1 MAGYTKL
8 APEILQSSIWNEPAE
23 IRIVWITLLAAKDQ
37 DGYVRG
43 DARTI
48 SRLANVSADVTEKA
62 LTLFQQPDLNSHT
75 PDNKGRRIAV
85 ANGGFIV
92 LNHLKYRELGMSE
105 ERREYWRNKQKEH
118 RESKHVNDKSLTSL
132 RQRVSAS
139 ASVSDIQGIAKGKQT
154 DDEWLSELAQKFA
167 PLGVNVQEQKIK
179 AETWLSTKPG
189 RKFSRKFF
197 ANWLARCE
205 TKMTTISA
213 NDSTLTPA
221 DDSAAIVGKLLR
233 DRGIEE

>member
-48 SRLANVSADVTEKA
+48 SRLANVSFDVTERA
-62 LTLFQQPDLNSHT
+62 LTMFQQPDSNSHT
-75 PDNKGRRIAV
+75 PDNEGRRIAT

-105 ERREYWRNKQKEH
+105 ERREYWRKKQKEH
-118 RESKHVNDKSLTSL
+118 RESVTVNDMSLTCH

-139 ASVSDIQGIAKGKQT
+139 ASASGIQKGIAKGKQT
-154 DDEWLSELAQKFA
+154 DDEWLADLATKFA
-167 PLGVNVQEQKIK
+167 TLGVDVNEQRIK
-179 AETWLSTKPG
+179 AETWISTKPG

-197 ANWLARCE
+197 SNWLARCE
-205 TKMTTISA
+205 TKMQPTNSERQMSDHEVKEYMKA
-213 NDSTLTPA
+213 RGA
-221 DDSAAIVGKLLR
+221 DL
-233 DRGIEE
+233 